1 MSTTNFLSRIKNSTK
16 HQKYH
21 IFVGFF
27 VTSLIYILGSGIIFS
42 MICGFSIGL
51 IVELLYCYSP
61 VKNYKILGISINI
74 VDYNGLKKSIQNM
87 NIVTRHEFD
96 DGNMFYN
103 SVGVILSIVLKI
115 ILFISEI
122 RF

>member
-1 MSTTNFLSRIKNSTK
+1 MSTTNFLSKIKNSTK

-27 VTSLIYILGSGIIFS
+27 VTSLIYILGSGVIFS
-42 MICGFSIGL
+42 MICGFSIGF

-61 VKNYKILGISINI
+61 VKKYKMLGISINI

-115 ILFISEI
+115 ILFISKI
-122 RF
+122 C